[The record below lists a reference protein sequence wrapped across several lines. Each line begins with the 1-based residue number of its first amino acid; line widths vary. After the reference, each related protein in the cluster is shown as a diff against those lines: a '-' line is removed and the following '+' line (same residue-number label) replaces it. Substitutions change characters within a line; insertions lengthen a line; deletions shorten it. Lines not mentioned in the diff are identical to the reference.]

1 MVSVGSWE
9 YKGNS
14 KSNRYDATNNPIS
27 GGTDSTLYLDGVKVG
42 DAAQTVASIGGS
54 YEIFERFSVDANY
67 RFTDK
72 LFAAISPGSFT
83 KEDNSGSL
91 QLPSYELMDAGFS
104 YKMLVGKD
112 KKNSV
117 NFRFN
122 MNNVLDRI
130 IMSESKTNQFTAS
143 EAEFNTPAGNGLI
156 NPAGSAT
163 NPTNFLKGNGAGQ
176 YATYADYQKRGLYN
190 GVDTRNQVFFGFGR
204 TWNFSLSYNF

>member
-1 MVSVGSWE
+1 MISVGNWE

-27 GGTDSTLYLDGVKVG
+27 GGVDSTLYLDGVKVG
-42 DAAQTVASIGGS
+42 DAAQTVASIGGA

-83 KEDNSGSL
+83 TENNSGSL

-122 MNNVLDRI
+122 MNNVLDKI
-130 IMSESKTNQFTAS
+130 TMTESRTNQFTAT
-143 EAEFNTPAGNGLI
+143 EAEFNGNTGNGTGLLSTL
-156 NPAGSAT
+156 PVTPPGKYSSY
-163 NPTNFLKGNGAGQ
+163 Q
-176 YATYADYQKRGLYN
+176 DYQNRGVYN
-190 GVDTRNQVFFGFGR
+190 GVDTRNQIFFGFGR
-204 TWNFSLSYNF
+204 TWNFTLSYNF